1 MIKIDTLI
9 LYLRILKNLSLRNI
23 KIRYRQAAIGIIWAA
38 LKPTITVLIFL
49 IVFKLIIKMN
59 IKTGIHYELYLLSGI
74 IPWFFFS
81 QTFNDIVL
89 SMLDNPNFISKISL
103 SKTLIPLS
111 YILVN
116 SIELAFM
123 VVAYVFISIIIY
135 SENMSIYFPFIL
147 LLLIVFTYVIGL
159 SFSVLI
165 IFYKDIK
172 HIIPIIL
179 QAGIFLSPIAYP
191 IDLVPGKFLAI
202 YFLNPITGFIELF
215 RWTIF
220 LDYKINLDYVM
231 ISMLSALIFCIASIV
246 IYQKNKNK
254 LAELI

>member
-1 MIKIDTLI
+1 MKINSLT
-9 LYLRILKNLSLRNI
+9 LYLRILKNLSLRNV
-23 KIRYRQAAIGIIWAA
+23 KIRYRQTAIGIIWAA

-49 IVFKLIIKMN
+49 IVFKLIIKLN
-59 IKTGIHYELYLLSGI
+59 IKTNIHYELYLLSGI

-89 SMLDNPNFISKISL
+89 SMLDNPQFISKISI
-103 SKTLIPLS
+103 SKTLMPFS

-116 SIELAFM
+116 CIELVFM
-123 VVAYVFISIIIY
+123 IIAYILISIFIFNEIVNIFFPIALIIL
-135 SENMSIYFPFIL
+135 ILFTFI
-147 LLLIVFTYVIGL
+147 IGL

-165 IFYKDIK
+165 IFYRDIK

-191 IDLVPGKFLAI
+191 IDLVPEKFLSL
-202 YFLNPITGFIELF
+202 YYLNPITGFIELF
-215 RWTIF
+215 RWSIIPE
-220 LDYKINLDYVM
+220 YKLSILYES
-231 ISMLSALIFCIASIV
+231 ISMFSALIFSILSIF
-246 IYQKNKNK
+246 IYKKNKHK

>member
-1 MIKIDTLI
+1 MKNNSFT
-9 LYLRILKNLSLRNI
+9 LYLRILKNLSLRNV

-49 IVFKLIIKMN
+49 IVFKLIIKLN

-89 SMLDNPNFISKISL
+89 SMLDNPHFISKISL

-116 SIELAFM
+116 CIELAFM
-123 VVAYVFISIIIY
+123 IIAYILISLLVFNEFVVIF
-135 SENMSIYFPFIL
+135 FPIVLFIL
-147 LLLIVFTYVIGL
+147 ILFTFIIGL

-165 IFYKDIK
+165 IFYRDIK

-191 IDLVPGKFLAI
+191 IDLVPEKFLSV

-215 RWTIF
+215 RWTIISG
-220 LDYKINLDYVM
+220 YKLNFGYVS
-231 ISMLSALIFCIASIV
+231 ISMFSALIFSILSII
-246 IYQKNKNK
+246 IYKKNKHK